1 MSEFKQISF
10 TPEVLARIAPDVSM
24 QRHLAIGIRPN
35 LRNFTEF
42 NQIEIAPESNTL
54 INLQNKVVGSSV
66 IKSESTT
73 IINTITLGLI
83 ENGLESLSQYASVY
97 PVIDILRGRSGA
109 PTDEEMILSQNL
121 YETILHTK
129 ILKKESL
136 KVQNLGISVVDELTN
151 SVNIYYPDLHE
162 EFDLLN
168 RSLTNKSYSFVL
180 LSNIKIFSK
189 QISTSSLSDLCYI
202 SMIQGLK
209 SIKLP
214 RIYVSDHSSGTKI
227 AVRSRNSTKRGV
239 VGNNSAN
246 LNIDLN
252 EQLLTQLLLED
263 NIGISSNFGA
273 VKLTLDNNNND
284 DESAE
289 VPQKNEPILLS
300 DLAGEAE
307 ESTVLSKMSVIT
319 NGDRLKKVS
328 LINGDSN
335 SEMSLDLL
343 KRAIELAKFRAKEL
357 L

>member
-10 TPEVLARIAPDVSM
+10 TPEVLARIAPDISM

-54 INLQNKVVGSSV
+54 INLQSKVVGSSV

-83 ENGLESLSQYASVY
+83 ENELEPLSHYTSVY

-189 QISTSSLSDLCYI
+189 QISTLSLSDLCYI

-252 EQLLTQLLLED
+252 EELLTQLHLED

-273 VKLTLDNNNND
+273 VKLTLDDKN

-289 VPQKNEPILLS
+289 VSEKDEPILLS

-307 ESTVLSKMSVIT
+307 ESTVLSKISVIT
-319 NGDRLKKVS
+319 DGDRLKKVS
-328 LINGDSN
+328 MINGDSS
-335 SEMSLDLL
+335 SEISLDLL
-343 KRAIELAKFRAKEL
+343 KQAIELAKFRAKEL